1 MYPCKKST
9 LLYITS
15 LMQRSK
21 VNIHVD
27 MKYQKLEFYSPS
39 FRSLTFRNAYRDK
52 KRIADFLGE
61 VVFYSK

>member
-1 MYPCKKST
+1 
-9 LLYITS
+9 
-15 LMQRSK
+15 MQRSK